1 VCRGEFRWLDYL
13 RNIRLLTT
21 ISRNMNFKY
30 KITYN
35 KLIKNVYDTSYFF
48 NKGYTNLNSFEN
60 NELDGDHAVRQNPG
74 NSGLQFLQDL
84 SLH

>member
-1 VCRGEFRWLDYL
+1 
-13 RNIRLLTT
+13 
-21 ISRNMNFKY
+21 MNFKY

-74 NSGLQFLQDL
+74 NSGLQFL
-84 SLH
+84 

>member
-1 VCRGEFRWLDYL
+1 
-13 RNIRLLTT
+13 
-21 ISRNMNFKY
+21 MNFKY

-48 NKGYTNLNSFEN
+48 NKYNNSNSFEN